1 MIRYYIKSKDLI
13 AFLKDNELDEYCKI
27 NGDTVIAEAPELY
40 EANDS
45 DISQVL
51 YELLCFNRANGD
63 DWDEDDWDCDE
74 DGGFGADF
82 DSDEYLELQEFMGS
96 CKFTYEWE
104 EIISGEIDTGFYFG
118 SEISRYDSKDKR
130 IYYLALKEEI
140 QYSDDIEYNP
150 KAKKPLQK
158 YSGADDYTP
167 FMCVDKGV
175 LVYLSDENENIK
187 ALSDNSFVRSALKLP
202 SCCKVIDS
210 NCREY
215 SDVLPSLEELNFTE
229 CVEKIGP
236 YAFTHL
242 TELKTIKLGP
252 QIKFIGFGAF
262 YKCNPDTIELAPNLN
277 YSREYLLGIGDI
289 PEEYEC
295 DKLFDQEKSF
305 KQAKRWD

>member
-40 EANDS
+40 EADDS
-45 DISQVL
+45 NISQVL

-82 DSDEYLELQEFMGS
+82 DSDEYLELQKFMES

-150 KAKKPLQK
+150 KAKNLHSQK
-158 YSGADDYTP
+158 R
-167 FMCVDKGV
+167 
-175 LVYLSDENENIK
+175 DE
-187 ALSDNSFVRSALKLP
+187 V
-202 SCCKVIDS
+202 
-210 NCREY
+210 
-215 SDVLPSLEELNFTE
+215 FT
-229 CVEKIGP
+229 
-236 YAFTHL
+236 
-242 TELKTIKLGP
+242 
-252 QIKFIGFGAF
+252 
-262 YKCNPDTIELAPNLN
+262 
-277 YSREYLLGIGDI
+277 S
-289 PEEYEC
+289 
-295 DKLFDQEKSF
+295 
-305 KQAKRWD
+305 